1 MSESRQGTG
10 AVLFSDTESPSAAE
24 RLPVHRVAL
33 GSFLIGSLSW
43 LAAFHPAL
51 WLVPA
56 IGIVLSLA
64 AWRAVSGGALSG
76 GEAERRFRGRR
87 LALVGL
93 ALSVFFLAYAPVR
106 QVSRQQRLYAEAERV
121 SREWLTLVCQ
131 GQLREAHQLRLRYD
145 LRTPGDQPLDEFYK
159 KPEQQQDLQKFRQD
173 EVVKQLWGTGE
184 IVLKPSD
191 STAPP
196 PKITL
201 FANRSATTTVD
212 GDDWIVQI
220 FDVELSADST
230 SRKVPVHLETLRLP
244 MNLTSEGIW
253 MVREAIIRKNKSS

>member
-10 AVLFSDTESPSAAE
+10 PVLFSDTESPPAVE
-24 RLPVHRVAL
+24 RRPVHRVAL

-64 AWRAVSGGALSG
+64 AWRAVSGGG
-76 GEAERRFRGRR
+76 GESRFRGRR
-87 LALVGL
+87 LAIVGL

-121 SREWLTLVCQ
+121 SREWITLVCQ

-159 KPEQQQDLQKFRQD
+159 KPEHEQDLKKFRQD
-173 EVVKQLWGTGE
+173 DVVKQLWGTGE
-184 IVLKPSD
+184 IVLRPSAD
-191 STAPP
+191 QSSSPP
-196 PKITL
+196 RITL
-201 FANRSATTTVD
+201 VANRSATTTVD
-212 GDDWIVQI
+212 GDDLIVQH
-220 FDVELSADST
+220 FEVELTADGAA
-230 SRKVPVHLETLRLP
+230 RRILLHIETLRLP

-253 MVREAIIRKNKSS
+253 MVREVIVRKS

>member
-1 MSESRQGTG
+1 M
-10 AVLFSDTESPSAAE
+10 
-24 RLPVHRVAL
+24 
-33 GSFLIGSLSW
+33 
-43 LAAFHPAL
+43 

-64 AWRAVSGGALSG
+64 AWRSVSGGG
-76 GEAERRFRGRR
+76 AERRFRGRR

-145 LRTPGDQPLDEFYK
+145 LRTAGDQPLDEFYK
-159 KPEQQQDLQKFRQD
+159 KPEHEQDLQKFRQD
-173 EVVKQLWGTGE
+173 DVVKQLWGTGE
-184 IVLKPSD
+184 IVLQP
-191 STAPP
+191 TADTAKTL

-201 FANRSATTTVD
+201 IANRSATSTVD
-212 GDDWIVQI
+212 GDDWIVQH
-220 FDVELSADST
+220 FDVELPADGT
-230 SRKVPVHLETLRLP
+230 SRKIPIYIETLRLP

-253 MVREAIIRKNKSS
+253 MVRDAIVRKS